1 MNRAE
6 LDQRERKRREVA
18 VIFACILSLIA
29 FTVLGYYAHHTA
41 AITLD
46 VRFERWLQTIDWR
59 ALRWATDA
67 SNWAMGGRPL
77 TTIALILTLTVL
89 WRRWPV
95 DAAVLAIATLGRLV
109 NAYLKTVIESPRP
122 TPELVRITD
131 HSSGFGY
138 PSGHAAGALLVIGAA
153 AWIAARHTRD
163 PARRRLIWLGAAAWI
178 LLTGVGRIY
187 AGAHWPSDVIGAW
200 LWSVPALVGLTSL
213 ATMRGERGH
222 RTW

>member
-1 MNRAE
+1 
-6 LDQRERKRREVA
+6 
-18 VIFACILSLIA
+18 
-29 FTVLGYYAHHTA
+29 
-41 AITLD
+41 
-46 VRFERWLQTIDWR
+46 
-59 ALRWATDA
+59 
-67 SNWAMGGRPL
+67 
-77 TTIALILTLTVL
+77 
-89 WRRWPV
+89 
-95 DAAVLAIATLGRLV
+95 VLAIATLGRLV

-213 ATMRGERGH
+213 ATKRGERGH